1 MEEIIERV
9 IRDMKLHLGDP
20 ITVDDMARS
29 ARLSK
34 FHFSRVFRR
43 VTGVSPGRYLSALRL
58 NEAKRLLIETS
69 LNVTDISHRVG
80 YTSVGT
86 FTTRFTNSVGVS
98 PTAFRRFGGF
108 APGVTVLPRP
118 ETGGQQPATVRA
130 ESAVRRAV

>member
-9 IRDMKLHLGDP
+9 IRHLKLHLGDP
-20 ITVDDMARS
+20 ISIDDMARS

-43 VTGVSPGRYLSALRL
+43 VTGMSPGRYLSTLRL
-58 NEAKRLLIETS
+58 NEAKRLLVETS

-86 FTTRFTNSVGVS
+86 FTTRFTNSVGIS

-108 APGVTVLPRP
+108 APGVAVLSRR
-118 ETGGQQPATVRA
+118 ETAGQQPAMVRG
-130 ESAVRRAV
+130 ESAVRQAV